1 MKIDV
6 SDGSVTFASGMIGPR
21 MDRMA
26 FLNSPI
32 GAAAKNVMENA
43 GYVHLHF
50 DPEPG
55 LHANAMFKDDR
66 LDRLFLLMAI
76 PSDHANEWTEAREVE
91 RKVIHD
97 KWLRQELGK
106 PPYEYAWGHVVSEYD
121 AKGCES
127 EIILVYGRR
136 QRAQGHPRR

>member
-6 SDGSVTFASGMIGPR
+6 FNGSVAFASGTIGPQ
-21 MDRMA
+21 MDRIA

-43 GYVHLHF
+43 GYVHLNFH
-50 DPEPG
+50 PEPG
-55 LHANAMFKDDR
+55 VHANALFKDDR
-66 LDRLFLLMAI
+66 LDRLFVLMAI
-76 PSDHANEWTEAREVE
+76 PSDDANEWTEARELE
-91 RKVIHD
+91 RMVAHD

-106 PPYEYAWGHVVSEYD
+106 PPYEYPWGRIVSEYD

-127 EIILVYGRR
+127 EIILVYGK
-136 QRAQGHPRR
+136 